1 MVNTSNKLKL
11 PVTREDLHS
20 KPITILQKVY
30 HTLYSKDGTNLTQKQ
45 LEDYVYEGLNTP
57 LTDTKVNKMT
67 ENKKETFTP
76 KEIAKEHKISPIAL
90 RKILR
95 KNFKKPEGG
104 NWNLSTSDVEKLLK
118 LYQEERERA
127 AESKS
132 HNIERLKAAR
142 EAKKAA
148 QAAKEAPAK
157 EAPAKKAPAKATPAK
172 KPAAKK

>member
-1 MVNTSNKLKL
+1 MVNHSKT
-11 PVTREDLHS
+11 PPITRELLHTKLLS
-20 KPITILQKVY
+20 ELREAY
-30 HTLYSKDGTNLTQKQ
+30 HTLSEQDGTNLTRQQ
-45 LEDYVYEGLNTP
+45 LEDYIYRELNP
-57 LTDTKVNKMT
+57 QLFIKVNNTMT
-67 ENKKETFTP
+67 EKNTFTP

-104 NWNLSTSDVEKLLK
+104 NWSLSASDVEKLLK

-157 EAPAKKAPAKATPAK
+157 KASPAK

>member
-1 MVNTSNKLKL
+1 MVNNSNKLIL
-11 PVTREDLHS
+11 PVTREAVHS
-20 KPITILQKVY
+20 KPLAILQKVY
-30 HTLYSKDGTNLTQKQ
+30 HTLYSKDAINLTRKQ
-45 LEDYVYEGLNTP
+45 LEDYVYEGLNAP
-57 LTDTKVNKMT
+57 LITEKVNNMT
-67 ENKKETFTP
+67 ETKKETFTP

-104 NWNLSTSDVEKLLK
+104 NWSLSASDVEKLLK